1 MKISELVAQ
10 SYAIEEMA
18 SYDRFQTA
26 IENIEAEQQL
36 AFAFETLDRAYK
48 VSTALE
54 NISEIIAENPPETN
68 ESKEVITKVI
78 TNELNHAGIEIKDT
92 AFSGGNSQQRYEL
105 ATEGIGGFLSRIWD
119 AIIAFIKKIKDFI
132 VGLFSSNKSASKQSV
147 SNVETAEVV
156 EKITDNFEEDEK
168 ALTGGNT
175 TVAEI
180 RSARKSKIGSKKPL
194 MAKIPEKVISSKT
207 RHPLSD
213 SLVKGLTSDLS
224 VLAKNKVI
232 VAVHYPCY
240 ESRKAAYLRPM
251 TGKLTD
257 SKGVNSKYTF
267 TLLKNGIKNYTGSF
281 IPYYDDLIKI
291 INANIDVIER
301 GDLDKFNFDMILSY
315 PDCSGTVLGKAGISG
330 IDDNFKEGPDHVDVA
345 LGIESVVGL
354 GLTIKN
360 VFRKQKFKELK
371 SWFFHRTSNYTTD
384 CSVTKYGHR
393 DTDFITILSP
403 TELREGKAIVKELDK
418 IHSELLKRMAV
429 CEKLCDRLT
438 KLASS
443 QKSEE
448 NSEAKLKA
456 FKLCLATTEKVA
468 LRLLVHGSQSVLHT
482 SSAVVELME
491 VSSAVHDPANLA
503 AG

>member
-1 MKISELVAQ
+1 MKISELVSQ
-10 SYAIEEMA
+10 SYAIEEIA

-36 AFAFETLDRAYK
+36 AYAFETLDRAYK

-68 ESKEVITKVI
+68 ESKEVITSVI
-78 TNELNHAGIEIKDT
+78 TNELNRAGIEIKDT
-92 AFSGGNSQQRYEL
+92 AFSGGNPQQRYEL
-105 ATEGIGGFLSRIWD
+105 ATEGIGDFLSRIWD
-119 AIIAFIKKIKDFI
+119 AIIEFIKKIKDFI
-132 VGLFSSNKSASKQSV
+132 VGLFSSNKSASNQSAG
-147 SNVETAEVV
+147 NVETAEVV

-168 ALTGGNT
+168 ALTGGST

-180 RSARKSKIGSKKPL
+180 RSARKTKIGGKKPP

-213 SLVKGLTSDLS
+213 SLVKGLTRDLS

-232 VAVHYPCY
+232 VADHYPCY

-251 TGKLTD
+251 TGKFPD
-257 SKGVNSKYTF
+257 SKGINSKHTF
-267 TLLKNGIKNYTGSF
+267 ALLKNGIKNYTGSF
-281 IPYYDDLIKI
+281 IPYYDGLINV
-291 INANIDVIER
+291 INTNIDVIEHD
-301 GDLDKFNFDMILSY
+301 DLDKFNFDMILSY
-315 PDCSGTVLGKAGISG
+315 PDCRDTVLGKAGIV
-330 IDDNFKEGPDHVDVA
+330 DDNFKEGPDHVDLHFGV
-345 LGIESVVGL
+345 ESVVGL

-371 SWFFHRTSNYTTD
+371 NWFFHRTSNYTTD
-384 CSVTKYGHR
+384 CAVTKYGHQ
-393 DTDFITILSP
+393 DTDFVTVLSP
-403 TELREGKAIVKELDK
+403 TELREGKTIVKELDK
-418 IHSELLKRMAV
+418 IHSELLKRMVV

-443 QKSEE
+443 QKSEG

-468 LRLLVHGSQSVLHT
+468 LRLLVHGSQSVLQT

-503 AG
+503 AS